1 MNLKSEFILYALIG
15 IVAFCAFANTLGHG
29 FVYDDN
35 RQILRNPLI
44 QNSEF
49 YGKALTSDVWAFK
62 GGGDIAASNY
72 FRPTFVAW
80 MIVNW
85 RLFGSSPSG
94 WHFTSVLLHVAV
106 CLLLFAFLRRLG
118 SDKTTAAA
126 IAVLFAVHPVHV
138 ENVAWISGATDPL
151 LSVFLLT
158 SLILA
163 QAYAEAK
170 RSKASSAA
178 HTTTLLAALSVAA
191 YLVAVGAKEIALFC
205 VPLYWLIFRNAEP
218 ADSRSKYSGVKPTL
232 PYLTAAVAFFI
243 VRARVLGAITLP
255 VEDPVAG
262 SDAILTISKVFVFY
276 LRQIAFP
283 VWLGPALP
291 LRPVESFSV
300 TDVFVPL
307 MISVAVLWGL
317 WKLARQS
324 YFQTFGLALFVLL
337 LLPVL
342 NPGNFGT
349 EQLVHDRYLYL
360 PLAGILMILVP
371 AIIRMAAAYESAT
384 GRKLLAAAFGV
395 VVLALGVK
403 TVLYNRVWSNNVTLW
418 QYAVTIDPGAAH
430 AWQNLGSSTPSA
442 PEALDAFDRSLQIR
456 PNAVGFVG
464 KSRSLIGLNR
474 FEDAIVPAR
483 QAIAADPNEVNA
495 FSLYQAYEAETFALA
510 NLRRYTEAET
520 SLKEARQRLPIYHA
534 ALTEKL
540 AVILYTQNK
549 KQEAL
554 AELEAVRTRARN
566 EFLVD
571 SKVVFLRLGMLYA
584 ELGRKPEAKVALEEY
599 LATTT
604 DIGDTTL
611 VEERRRATA
620 LLRQVSAR

>member
-1 MNLKSEFILYALIG
+1 MSLKSEFVLYAVIG

-44 QNSEF
+44 QNSEL
-49 YGKALTSDVWAFK
+49 YGQALTSDVWAFK

-85 RLFGSSPSG
+85 RLFGSSASG
-94 WHFTSVLLHVAV
+94 WHFTGVVLHVAV

-118 SDKTTAAA
+118 SDKRTAGA

-151 LSVFLLT
+151 LSVFLLI

-163 QAYAEAK
+163 QFYTEAK
-170 RSKASSAA
+170 KSKESAA
-178 HTTTLLAALSVAA
+178 RSTTFLVLSVAA
-191 YLVAVGAKEIALFC
+191 YLLAVGAKEIALVC
-205 VPLYWLIFRNAEP
+205 VPLYWLIFRNSEP
-218 ADSRSKYSGVKPTL
+218 EDSRSTYSGIKPTL
-232 PYLTAAVAFFI
+232 PYLAAAVAFFI
-243 VRARVLGAITLP
+243 LRVRVLGAVVLP

-262 SDAILTISKVFVFY
+262 SSAVLTIPKVFVFY
-276 LRQIAFP
+276 LRQIVFP
-283 VWLGPALP
+283 AWLGPALP
-291 LRPVESFSV
+291 LRPVESFSL
-300 TDVFVPL
+300 TDVVVPL
-307 MISVAVLWGL
+307 IISVAVLWGL
-317 WKLARQS
+317 SKLARQS
-324 YFQTFGLALFVLL
+324 YVQMFGLALFVLM

-360 PLAGILMILVP
+360 PLAGILFVIVP
-371 AIIRMAAAYESAT
+371 AVIRFVVADESAA
-384 GRKLLAAAFGV
+384 GRKLLTAAFAV
-395 VVLALGVK
+395 VVLALGIK
-403 TVLYNRVWSNNVTLW
+403 TVLYNRVWSDSGALW
-418 QYAVTIDPGAAH
+418 RYAVTIDPRAAH
-430 AWQNLGSSTPSA
+430 VWHNLGSATPSA
-442 PEALDAFDRSLQIR
+442 LEALEAFDRSLQIR
-456 PNAVGFVG
+456 PNAVGYVG
-464 KSRSLIGLNR
+464 KSRSLIGLGR
-474 FEDAIVPAR
+474 FEEAIVPAR
-483 QAIAADPNEVNA
+483 QAIATDPREVNA
-495 FSLYQAYEAETFALA
+495 FSLFQAYEAETFALA
-510 NLRRYTEAET
+510 NLRRYAEAEA

-549 KQEAL
+549 KHEAL

-571 SKVVFLRLGMLYA
+571 SKSVFLRLGMLYA
-584 ELGRKPEAKVALEEY
+584 ELGRKTDARVALEEY
-599 LATTT
+599 LATTA
-604 DIGDTTL
+604 DIGDATL
-611 VEERRRATA
+611 AEERRRATE
-620 LLRQVSAR
+620 LLRQVSTR